1 MKTLLSLVIVLL
13 GTAVA
18 QAADQWQAGAAQEK
32 ITPKELM
39 WMSGYGS
46 RTAPAEGKA
55 DDLMAR
61 ALVLEGTGKSRVVL
75 ITLDLVG
82 IDRETS
88 QAICK
93 RLAEKYGLQREQIA
107 INCSHTHCGPVV
119 STNLG
124 TMYDITPA
132 QWKQVEAY
140 TKFLIDNVVA
150 VVGEALG
157 KLQPVEVR
165 WGSGRATF
173 AVNRRENKE
182 AEVPKLREQRVTL
195 KGPSDHDVPVL
206 AVYDLKGNLISVA
219 FGYACHA
226 TTLSFQN
233 WSADYC
239 GFACLELTRRHPNVI
254 PLFWAGCGADQN
266 PIPRRTYELAEA
278 YGRRL
283 AAAVHEATQK
293 RGEGELKTLSGPIKP
308 VYDEIALKFAE
319 VPSKQEWETQLAR
332 GTKYEQG
339 RAKAMLAKLAAGET
353 ISDDYPYPVQTWHL
367 GDGPRWVILGGE
379 VVVDYALRLKQEH
392 GPERTWVA
400 GYSNDVMA
408 YIPSRRVLTE
418 GGYEGASSM
427 IVYGQPSPWH
437 PMLEEAIVTKVRE
450 QGK

>member
-1 MKTLLSLVIVLL
+1 MKTLIFVAAIL
-13 GTAVA
+13 GSVGFVE
-18 QAADQWQAGAAQEK
+18 AAESWQAGAAQEK

-39 WMSGYGS
+39 WMSGYGA

-55 DDLMAR
+55 DELMAR

-75 ITLDLVG
+75 VTLDLVG
-82 IDRETS
+82 IDRDLSLTV
-88 QAICK
+88 CK
-93 RLAEKYGLQREQIA
+93 RLEEKYGLKREQIA

-119 STNLG
+119 SRNLG

-132 QWKQVEAY
+132 QWKQVDDYA
-140 TKFLIDNVVA
+140 KSLQDKIVA
-150 VVGEALG
+150 VVGKAIG

-182 AEVPKLREQRVTL
+182 AEVPKLREQGATL

-206 AVYDLKGNLISVA
+206 AVYDLKGNLVSVA

-226 TTLSFQN
+226 TTLGFNN

-239 GFACLELTRRHPNVI
+239 GFACLELTRRHPDVI

-293 RGEGELKTLSGPIKP
+293 RGEGELKLLSGPIKP
-308 VYDEIALKFAE
+308 VYDEIALKFAQ
-319 VPSKQEWETQLAR
+319 VPTKQEWEAQLAK
-332 GTKYEQG
+332 GNKYEQG
-339 RAKAMLAKLAAGET
+339 RAKAMLAKLSAGET
-353 ISDDYPYPVQTWHL
+353 ISDQYPYPVQTWHL
-367 GDGPRWVILGGE
+367 GSGPRWVILGGE

-392 GPERTWVA
+392 GPERTWDA
-400 GYSNDVMA
+400 G
-408 YIPSRRVLTE
+408 
-418 GGYEGASSM
+418 
-427 IVYGQPSPWH
+427 
-437 PMLEEAIVTKVRE
+437 
-450 QGK
+450 

>member
-1 MKTLLSLVIVLL
+1 MKTILSLVIVLL
-13 GTAVA
+13 GTVVA
-18 QAADQWQAGAAQEK
+18 QAAESWQAGAAQEK

-39 WMSGYGS
+39 WMSGYGA

-55 DDLMAR
+55 DELMVR

-82 IDRETS
+82 IDRELS
-88 QAICK
+88 QAVCK
-93 RLAEKYGLQREQIA
+93 RLEEKYGLKREQIA

-119 STNLG
+119 SRNLG

-132 QWKQVEAY
+132 QWKQVDDYAKSLQDK
-140 TKFLIDNVVA
+140 TVA
-150 VVGEALG
+150 VVGEAIG

-182 AEVPKLREQRVTL
+182 AEVPKLREQGATL

-206 AVYDLKGNLISVA
+206 AVYDLKGNLVSVA

-226 TTLSFQN
+226 TTLSFNN

-283 AAAVHEATQK
+283 AAAVHEALQK
-293 RGEGELKTLSGPIKP
+293 RGEGELQPLSGTIKP
-308 VYDEIALKFAE
+308 HYAEIDLKFAQ
-319 VPSKQEWETQLAR
+319 VPTKQEWEAQLAK
-332 GTKYEQG
+332 GNKYEQG

-353 ISDDYPYPVQTWHL
+353 ISDQYPYPVQTWHL
-367 GDGPRWVILGGE
+367 GSGPRWVILGGE

-408 YIPSRRVLTE
+408 YIPSRRVLGE